1 MIRLNK
7 FTRLT
12 FRMICCVLLVCC
24 LCCKQAM
31 ATDPVMTGRTT
42 MKVSEIGDSEVK
54 VALQTH
60 VNYYTALKQVG
71 GNFQLLARQIG
82 MGDRNWSSQ
91 DNLTGNFI
99 DSNNEVDI
107 LYSTPGA
114 ARNVK
119 GNRWVIQVQGDKACQ
134 LVSATDTHVLLMMV
148 HNSEHGL
155 GTMVIDV
162 ELPVGATKAAF
173 DSHKREVSYDF
184 TPQIQNGTHPNLDF
198 EVDHKSMLMSSL
210 AKNYSNPKFNFLW
223 AARAVAKNS
232 GDQILENY
240 RVRFRVA
247 EMGSWGAWQ
256 RSAHL
261 YPGQSVIDPFF
272 PIFDLEKVMSLN
284 GSRPAVIEVEYEYEV
299 GGQKVHESDS
309 FPTQL
314 LSRNEVVFSSLKS
327 TEITGFADQ
336 FDYAP
341 SLLTAMTTPA
351 DPVVQQLA
359 GRINGMAA
367 ESYGQSI
374 AASSADD
381 HCVAYMSAVWQFLKS
396 NRVAYQTPPG
406 MLTQGNAGQHIKYT
420 RDVLRNRAGTCVD
433 LSLTW
438 ASICEAVGLEP
449 AIILVPGHAFPAV
462 RLPGSKQWLAIESTM
477 LDKDFNA
484 AIERGKAELIE
495 AQKGQ
500 HFLIDIT
507 AMRKT
512 GILGLDLQNVSEEYL
527 TNLGYTFVAQK
538 FETAPVANT
547 NTNTNTNT
555 NQTQPT
561 PPATEQETAT
571 RTNDATQ
578 AAPETENETVPEDQ
592 QTTEAT
598 SDAET
603 TFTPNGDQ
611 VELSA
616 LTGVWAGMGELEG
629 TPVAVCLRLEG
640 DSRFVVALVKT
651 EADGT
656 EKTLIL
662 KGTWGRQGAQ
672 LVLTDGADNTPYC
685 YDFEF
690 TGNQLK
696 LCILGGDNIVT
707 LDLQN

>member
-1 MIRLNK
+1 M
-7 FTRLT
+7 
-12 FRMICCVLLVCC
+12 
-24 LCCKQAM
+24 
-31 ATDPVMTGRTT
+31 
-42 MKVSEIGDSEVK
+42 
-54 VALQTH
+54 
-60 VNYYTALKQVG
+60 
-71 GNFQLLARQIG
+71 LARQIG
-82 MGDRNWSSQ
+82 MGDRNWNSQ

-99 DSNNEVDI
+99 DSHNEVDI

-119 GNRWVIQVQGDKACQ
+119 GNRWVIQVHGDKSFQ
-134 LVSATDTHVLLMMV
+134 LVSATDSHVLLMMV
-148 HNSEHGL
+148 DHSELGI
-155 GTMVIDV
+155 GTMVVDV

-173 DSHKREVSYDF
+173 ESHKREVSYDF

-198 EVDHKSMLMSSL
+198 EVDHKSILMSSL
-210 AKNYSNPKFNFLW
+210 AKNYSNSKFSYLW

-272 PIFDLEKVMSLN
+272 PIFDPFFPIFDLEKVMALN
-284 GSRPAVIEVEYEYEV
+284 GSRPAMIEVEYEYEV

-314 LSRNEVVFSSLKS
+314 LSRNEVVFSSLNP

-341 SLLTAMTTPA
+341 TLLTAMTTPA
-351 DPVVQQLA
+351 DPVIQQLA

-396 NRVAYQTPPG
+396 NRIAYQTPPG
-406 MLTQGNAGQHIKYT
+406 MLTQGNAGQHIKYS

-462 RLPGSKQWLAIESTM
+462 RLPASKQWLAIESTM

-507 AMRKT
+507 AMRKS

-538 FETAPVANT
+538 FEPAPVA
-547 NTNTNTNT
+547 NT

-561 PPATEQETAT
+561 PPVTEQETAT
-571 RTNDATQ
+571 ETHDATQ
-578 AAPETENETVPEDQ
+578 AAPETENDSPSEDQ
-592 QTTEAT
+592 QTTET
-598 SDAET
+598 TNNSET

-611 VELSA
+611 IELTTM
-616 LTGVWAGMGELEG
+616 TGIWAGMGTHEEM
-629 TPVAVCLRLEG
+629 PVAVCIRLEG
-640 DSRFVVALVKT
+640 DSRFVVALVYNLS
-651 EADGT
+651 DGT
-656 EKTLIL
+656 EKTSIIA
-662 KGTWGRQGAQ
+662 GTWGRQGAQ
-672 LVLTDGADNTPYC
+672 LVLTDRSDNTPYS
-685 YDFEF
+685 YDFEL

-696 LCILGGDNIVT
+696 LCLLISDQVLT